1 MKLNKILFLI
11 IGSIYILSSC
21 KKDPIDI
28 NIDPVDP
35 IDTTTS
41 QPKIVCYIGKYEK
54 PDINFTKHD
63 TTSGIAIGYKN
74 CYNFRANVTATL
86 KDTNNKIGDIDLFT
100 YFNKNKNISY
110 LRETYTFNNIPF
122 IVGYYPLNI
131 QKIPSFRNE
140 DDYVWAAYQLDTS
153 KNNYLKITSIDNT
166 SRIIKGQFSAQYY
179 FEILYS
185 PGEIRTEPDTVR
197 LQQVNFWAKY

>member
-41 QPKIVCYIGKYEK
+41 QPKIDWYLGKYEK
-54 PDINFTKHD
+54 PDINFAKPD
-63 TTSGIAIGYKN
+63 TTRGLAKGYKN
-74 CYNFRANVTATL
+74 CYNFIANVIATITDE
-86 KDTNNKIGDIDLFT
+86 KYKKIKIKFFT
-100 YFNKNKNISY
+100 YFNENKYISY
-110 LRETYTFNNIPF
+110 YKESYTFEVVPLN
-122 IVGYYPLNI
+122 VGYYPL
-131 QKIPSFRNE
+131 KKPTLPSYRLE
-140 DDYVWAAYQLDTS
+140 DDYIWAAYQLDTS
-153 KNNYLKITSIDNT
+153 INNYLKITSVDT
-166 SRIIKGQFSAQYY
+166 TTRILKGQISAQYY

>member
-11 IGSIYILSSC
+11 IGPIYILSSC

-41 QPKIVCYIGKYEK
+41 QPKIDCYIGKYEK
-54 PDINFTKHD
+54 PDINFANSD
-63 TTSGIAIGYKN
+63 TTYGLAKGYKN
-74 CYNFRANVTATL
+74 CYNFSANVYTELDTH
-86 KDTNNKIGDIDLFT
+86 TNNQVR
-100 YFNKNKNISY
+100 FNFVSYYNKTNHISY
-110 LRETYTFNNIPF
+110 LREGYTFQWL
-122 IVGYYPLNI
+122 PL
-131 QKIPSFRNE
+131 KIGNFPLKTQAYPSFRNE
-140 DDYVWAAYQLDTS
+140 DDYIYAAYQLDTS
-153 KNNYLKITSIDNT
+153 KNNYLKITSIDT
-166 SRIIKGQFSAQYY
+166 TTRFLKGQFSAQYY